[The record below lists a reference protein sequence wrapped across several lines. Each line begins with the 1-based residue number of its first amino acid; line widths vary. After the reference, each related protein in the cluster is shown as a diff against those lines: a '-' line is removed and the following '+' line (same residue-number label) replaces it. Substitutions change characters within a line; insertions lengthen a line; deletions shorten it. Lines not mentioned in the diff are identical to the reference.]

1 MSRLCC
7 PVNLSERAFEGE
19 RMSVVGMCRRVVGP
33 VVAAALMV
41 GAVGAVPARAAETAG
56 TSDPRPVDY
65 AAQANKAADYIDSHS
80 ADLTKGDL
88 GSQLDGALALVAAGR
103 KDSPTVAKVKDSIKA
118 QGPSYC
124 TPKNVGGCAKVV
136 ITLLALGESTTYD
149 GFDYAAPV
157 TSASSKFNEHTFHQA
172 LDMIALERL
181 GKPIPQKLL
190 DLVTDYAVTPPRHMA
205 GVVSTDGVMLTA
217 LSHVKATPDR
227 QRQVT
232 AAKAAL
238 VKRLDADKQDGA
250 WGPKGQGAGVR
261 ATTRVAPGLYRAGD
275 AGHKA
280 QAVAGQTW
288 LAAQQQA
295 DGSFPSNFSPLMATI
310 QAVPVLRGLQSF
322 DTIGTHPP
330 RRLVTMTVLGDS
342 YSAGNGTLKDGYPAD
357 GSYRSP
363 KNYGSVL
370 TGMLNQ
376 KNTDTTYQLDVK
388 AWSGAQ
394 IATGDHNIISQADT
408 MDPHTGVILMTAGG
422 NDLNFADVVENCFIE
437 RVWSAAKCGGS
448 VDAARKKLGA
458 TMANTTTL
466 LSHIQKRLADPAHTR
481 VVLIGYPYL
490 VPADRDA
497 PGSDLPSTRVRAAE
511 DEFRTKQD
519 ATISKWSQSHRLHV
533 TYAPTTELFTTHE
546 PEPLVHNGEQNPYR
560 WINAIGETAGYTDS
574 KSGVTISAG
583 SFRRPWPNFPIL
595 VPDPNNY
602 YHPNITGHIKIA
614 ALAQSKLFQKVMWS
628 ANSVSDAATHVVSVP
643 SVRIRAAVIG
653 QNLVRADTPF
663 SLDGSSSYTSTGR
676 IRRWQWD
683 LDGDGHYEID
693 SATPRITRTLKQLGR
708 YRAHLRITDTTGTSD
723 TLTFPIHITRD
734 GDGVPDTRDN
744 CPTIANQDQTDTD
757 HNGVG
762 DACDPNTKALR

>member
-7 PVNLSERAFEGE
+7 PVNLSERASGGE
-19 RMSVVGMCRRVVGP
+19 RVAVVGMCRRVVGP

-41 GAVGAVPARAAETAG
+41 GAVGAVPAQAAQASG
-56 TSDPRPVDY
+56 PADY
-65 AAQANKAADYIDSHS
+65 AAQAGRAADYIDSHS
-80 ADLTKGDL
+80 ADLMKGKL
-88 GSQLDGALALVAAGR
+88 GPQLDGALALVAAGR
-103 KDSPTVAKVKDSIKA
+103 KDSPTVAKVKDTIKA
-118 QGPSYC
+118 QGQSYC
-124 TPKNVGGCAKVV
+124 TDANVGGCAKVT
-136 ITLLALGESTTYD
+136 ITLLALGESTTYN
-149 GFDYAAPV
+149 GFDYAKPV
-157 TSASSKFNEHTFHQA
+157 THASQFNEYPMSQA

-181 GKPIPQKLL
+181 GKPIPQNLL
-190 DLVTDYAVTPPRHMA
+190 KSVTDYVTTQPKHMA
-205 GVVSTDGVMLTA
+205 GLVSTDGVMLTA
-217 LSHVKATPDR
+217 LSHVEFPDKQKA
-227 QRQVT
+227 VT
-232 AAKAAL
+232 SL
-238 VKRLDADKQDGA
+238 VKRLDADRQGDG
-250 WGPKGQGAGVR
+250 WGWPDHGANVR

-275 AGHKA
+275 AAHKA

-288 LAAQQQA
+288 LAAQQQS
-295 DGSFPSNFSPLMATI
+295 DGSFPGYYYSPMLATI

-322 DTIGTHPP
+322 DNIGTHPP

-511 DEFRTKQD
+511 DEFRARQA
-519 ATISKWSQSHRLHV
+519 ATIKAWNTSHVLKV
-533 TYAPTTELFTTHE
+533 GYAPTTSLFNTHE
-546 PEPLVHNGEQNPYR
+546 PEPFIIVTRSRNPHR
-560 WINAIGETAGYTDS
+560 WINEWLETAGYVYEKNGITLSESSSDQ
-574 KSGVTISAG
+574 
-583 SFRRPWPNFPIL
+583 L
-595 VPDPNNY
+595 NY
-602 YHPNITGHIKIA
+602 YHPNVIGHEKIA
-614 ALAQSKLFQKVMWS
+614 NLVHDVLLSKATKS
-628 ANSVSDAATHVVSVP
+628 ANRLPASAAPFSTVP
-643 SVRIRAAVIG
+643 GVRMRAAVIG
-653 QNLVRADTPF
+653 QSQVRRGDPL
-663 SLDGSSSYTSTGR
+663 SLDASSSFTATGR
-676 IRRWQWD
+676 IQRWQWD

-693 SATPRITRTLKQLGR
+693 SATPGITRILKQLGR
-708 YRAHLRITDTTGTSD
+708 YRAHLRITDDMGASD
-723 TLTFPIHITRD
+723 TLTFPIEVTRD
-734 GDGVPDTRDN
+734 GDGVPDARDN
-744 CPTIANQDQTDTD
+744 CPTIANPEQVDSD

-762 DACDPNTKALR
+762 DACDPYTKAPR